1 MCGIIGY
8 VGSRECK
15 PLLLQGLERL
25 EYRGYDSAGH
35 RAPRGGRP
43 RVRAR
48 GRPAREPEAS
58 ARARTAPPRPPG
70 SATRAGR
77 RTAAVTEEN
86 AHPLAGCEP
95 ERLSIVL
102 NGIVENYRELSES
115 LAADGHTFTSET
127 DAETVTH
134 LVERHYEGDLVEA
147 VRAAFAELEGHFA
160 FVVIHRDHPG
170 LLVGAR
176 HQVPLVVGLGEGEMF
191 LASNA
196 AAFLRETRTVQFPGD
211 GEIVAITPE
220 GARFLTRR
228 RRPGRA
234 RDASSSTGTTR
245 APRRAAT
252 RRSCSRRSTSSPTP
266 SPRRSATAC
275 ATARSSSRGS
285 ACPTTSVKELRR
297 IVLVA
302 CGTAYHACVVGRY
315 VIEEWARVPVE
326 FDIASEWIYRN
337 PVINERDLVIGI
349 TQSGETRDTIEALK
363 LAREQ
368 GARTVAI
375 TNMMGSQVTREVD
388 SVLYTRAGL
397 EMGVAASKTF
407 TAQVALLY
415 LVALKLAQ
423 IRETL
428 PPGEIEFILDFVYKL
443 PRKIQAF
450 LDGDHPIEEIA
461 RRYHDA
467 PFFLYLGRHI
477 GLPVALE
484 GALKLKEISYI
495 PTEAYSAGE
504 MKHGPIA
511 LLDEETP
518 VVVVATNIHLY
529 DKIVSNIQEVRAR
542 GAHVIAIA
550 TDGNEDIQH
559 HADDVIYVP
568 KTPAFLQVVLAI
580 LPLQLLAYRIA
591 RLRGLNVDQPRNLA
605 KTTYAVESA
614 SRSASH
620 FRRLSRATSRR
631 PSRSSGARLASPSC
645 EAGHQK
651 SPKLSGPVWAPTD
664 GADAVALDV
673 EHAVDLPR
681 RRARSSAADS
691 SSRPAWPTAA
701 AIGRSPASASRPSAA
716 IASGIDEHCAIR
728 AAVAP
733 SKRPTVQAAEAGMRP
748 PGLSRTTNAFCTAP
762 PLREAARAAS
772 PAVPPAASAS
782 AAARTLSPTPKLTV
796 RVSTT

>member
-25 EYRGYDSAGH
+25 EYRGYDSSGIALLEDDGLDY
-35 RAPRGGRP
+35 
-43 RVRAR
+43 VRAV
-48 GRPAREPEAS
+48 GPLGNLKE
-58 ARARTAPPRPPG
+58 
-70 SATRAGR
+70 RAGSNGS
-77 RTAAVTEEN
+77 TATTGLGHTRWATHGGVTEAN
-86 AHPLAGCEP
+86 AHPLAGCQP
-95 ERLSIVL
+95 TKLSIVL
-102 NGIVENYRELSES
+102 NGIVENYRELTAS
-115 LAADGHTFTSET
+115 LTADGHTFTSET

-134 LVERHYEGDLVEA
+134 LIERHYEGDLVEA
-147 VRAAFAELEGHFA
+147 VRLAFNELEGHFA
-160 FVVIHRDHPG
+160 FVVIHHDHPG

-176 HQVPLVVGLGEGEMF
+176 HQVPLVVGVGSDEMF

-196 AAFLRETRTVQFPGD
+196 AAFLRETRTVQFPSD
-211 GEIVAITPE
+211 GEIVALRPE
-220 GARFLTRR
+220 GAIFQ
-228 RRPGRA
+228 RA
-234 RDASSSTGTTR
+234 D
-245 APRRAAT
+245 
-252 RRSCSRRSTSSPTP
+252 
-266 SPRRSATAC
+266 
-275 ATARSSSRGS
+275 GS
-285 ACPTTSVKELRR
+285 AVEHETSELDWDDEGAEKAGFETFMLKEIYEQPEAVAETIGDRVRHGTLVLEGLNMSGQDVKDLRR
-297 IVLVA
+297 IVLLA
-302 CGTAYHACVVGRY
+302 AGTAYHACVVGRY

-337 PVINERDLVIGI
+337 PVINEHDLVIGI

-363 LAREQ
+363 LARER

-388 SVLYTRAGL
+388 SVLYTRAGI

-443 PRKIQAF
+443 PTKIQPF
-450 LDGDHPIEEIA
+450 LDGDHPIDEIA
-461 RRYHDA
+461 QRYHDA
-467 PFFLYLGRHI
+467 HFFLYLGRHI

-511 LLDEETP
+511 LLDDQTP
-518 VVVVATNIHLY
+518 VVVVATNIHVY

-580 LPLQLLAYRIA
+580 LPLQLLAYKIA

-605 KTTYAVESA
+605 KTVTVE
-614 SRSASH
+614 
-620 FRRLSRATSRR
+620 
-631 PSRSSGARLASPSC
+631 
-645 EAGHQK
+645 
-651 SPKLSGPVWAPTD
+651 
-664 GADAVALDV
+664 
-673 EHAVDLPR
+673 
-681 RRARSSAADS
+681 
-691 SSRPAWPTAA
+691 
-701 AIGRSPASASRPSAA
+701 
-716 IASGIDEHCAIR
+716 
-728 AAVAP
+728 
-733 SKRPTVQAAEAGMRP
+733 
-748 PGLSRTTNAFCTAP
+748 
-762 PLREAARAAS
+762 
-772 PAVPPAASAS
+772 
-782 AAARTLSPTPKLTV
+782 
-796 RVSTT
+796 

>member
-15 PLLLQGLERL
+15 PLLIQGLERL
-25 EYRGYDSAGH
+25 EYRGYDSSGLALLESDGLEY
-35 RAPRGGRP
+35 
-43 RVRAR
+43 VRAV
-48 GRPAREPEAS
+48 GVLDNLK
-58 ARARTAPPRPPG
+58 ARAG
-70 SATRAGR
+70 SNSSVATTGLGHTRWATHGGVSE
-77 RTAAVTEEN
+77 AN
-86 AHPLAGCEP
+86 AHPLAGCDP
-95 ERLSIVL
+95 SKISIVL
-102 NGIVENYRELSES
+102 NGIVENYRELKES
-115 LAADGHTFTSET
+115 LGADGHTFTSDT

-134 LVERHYEGDLVEA
+134 LIERHYYGDLGEA
-147 VRAAFAELEGHFA
+147 VRLAFSELEGHFA

-170 LLVGAR
+170 MLVGAR
-176 HQVPLVVGLGEGEMF
+176 HQVPLVVGVGQDEMF

-211 GEIVAITPE
+211 GEIVTVRPE
-220 GARFLTRR
+220 GATFQRVDES
-228 RRPGRA
+228 PVVH
-234 RDASSSTGTTR
+234 GTMELDWDDEGAEKAGFETFMLKEIYEQPEAVAETIGDR
-245 APRRAAT
+245 VRHGT
-252 RRSCSRRSTSSPTP
+252 LVLEGLDMS
-266 SPRRSATAC
+266 
-275 ATARSSSRGS
+275 GKD
-285 ACPTTSVKELRR
+285 VKELRR
-297 IVLVA
+297 IVLLA

-315 VIEEWARVPVE
+315 VIEEWARIPVE
-326 FDIASEWIYRN
+326 FDIASEWVYRN

-363 LAREQ
+363 LAREK

-415 LVALKLAQ
+415 LIALKLAQ

-428 PPGEIEFILDFVYKL
+428 PPGEIEFILDYVYKL
-443 PRKIQAF
+443 PRKIQSF
-450 LDGDHPIEEIA
+450 LEGDHPIDEIA

-467 PFFLYLGRHI
+467 HFFLYLGRHI

-511 LLDEETP
+511 LLDEQTP
-518 VVVVATNIHLY
+518 VVVVATNIHVY

-605 KTTYAVESA
+605 KTVTVE
-614 SRSASH
+614 
-620 FRRLSRATSRR
+620 
-631 PSRSSGARLASPSC
+631 
-645 EAGHQK
+645 
-651 SPKLSGPVWAPTD
+651 
-664 GADAVALDV
+664 
-673 EHAVDLPR
+673 
-681 RRARSSAADS
+681 
-691 SSRPAWPTAA
+691 
-701 AIGRSPASASRPSAA
+701 
-716 IASGIDEHCAIR
+716 
-728 AAVAP
+728 
-733 SKRPTVQAAEAGMRP
+733 
-748 PGLSRTTNAFCTAP
+748 
-762 PLREAARAAS
+762 
-772 PAVPPAASAS
+772 
-782 AAARTLSPTPKLTV
+782 
-796 RVSTT
+796 

>member
-8 VGSRECK
+8 VGPRECK
-15 PLLLQGLERL
+15 GLLLQGLERL
-25 EYRGYDSAGH
+25 EYRGYDSAGI
-35 RAPRGGRP
+35 ALLESDGLEY
-43 RVRAR
+43 VRAV
-48 GRPAREPEAS
+48 GPLGNLKE
-58 ARARTAPPRPPG
+58 
-70 SATRAGR
+70 RAGTNSSAATTGLGHTR
-77 RTAAVTEEN
+77 WATHGAVTEQN

-95 ERLSIVL
+95 ERVSVVL
-102 NGIVENYRELSES
+102 NGIVENYRELRAS
-115 LAADGHTFTSET
+115 LAEDGHTYRSET
-127 DAETVTH
+127 DAEAVTH

-147 VRAAFAELEGHFA
+147 VRKAFAELEGHFA

-176 HQVPLVVGLGEGEMF
+176 HQVPLVVGVGQDEMF
-191 LASNA
+191 LGSNA
-196 AAFLRETRTVQFPGD
+196 AAFLRETRVVQFPGD
-211 GEIVAITPE
+211 GEIVAITPDGAAFVDVEGSPVEHEPVELDWDDE
-220 GARFLTRR
+220 GAEKAGFETFMLKEIFEQPEAIAETIGDRVRHGTLVLE
-228 RRPGRA
+228 GLGMDDDEI
-234 RDASSSTGTTR
+234 RD
-245 APRRAAT
+245 
-252 RRSCSRRSTSSPTP
+252 
-266 SPRRSATAC
+266 
-275 ATARSSSRGS
+275 
-285 ACPTTSVKELRR
+285 LRR
-297 IVLVA
+297 IVLLA

-337 PVINERDLVIGI
+337 PVINEHDLVIGI

-363 LAREQ
+363 LAREK

-428 PPGEIEFILDFVYKL
+428 PAGEIEFILDYVYKL
-443 PRKIQAF
+443 PRKIQSF
-450 LDGDHPIEEIA
+450 LEADHPIEEIA

-467 PFFLYLGRHI
+467 HFFLYLGRHI

-511 LLDEETP
+511 LLDEQTP
-518 VVVVATNIHLY
+518 VVVVATNIHVY

-591 RLRGLNVDQPRNLA
+591 RLRGHNVDQPRNLA
-605 KTTYAVESA
+605 KTVTVE
-614 SRSASH
+614 
-620 FRRLSRATSRR
+620 
-631 PSRSSGARLASPSC
+631 
-645 EAGHQK
+645 
-651 SPKLSGPVWAPTD
+651 
-664 GADAVALDV
+664 
-673 EHAVDLPR
+673 
-681 RRARSSAADS
+681 
-691 SSRPAWPTAA
+691 
-701 AIGRSPASASRPSAA
+701 
-716 IASGIDEHCAIR
+716 
-728 AAVAP
+728 
-733 SKRPTVQAAEAGMRP
+733 
-748 PGLSRTTNAFCTAP
+748 
-762 PLREAARAAS
+762 
-772 PAVPPAASAS
+772 
-782 AAARTLSPTPKLTV
+782 
-796 RVSTT
+796 